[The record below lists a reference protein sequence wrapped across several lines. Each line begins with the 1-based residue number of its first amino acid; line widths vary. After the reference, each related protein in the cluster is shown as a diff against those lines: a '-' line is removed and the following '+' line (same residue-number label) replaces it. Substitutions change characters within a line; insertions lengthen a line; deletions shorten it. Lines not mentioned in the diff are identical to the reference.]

1 LGDISLS
8 IAEIRTMKTMQHT
21 VKSCRLIQISED
33 EALAVGGLLAKV
45 FPKPDK
51 GPVERAVQLKRIG
64 QDYDGP
70 AEHGPVSHI
79 ILQEE
84 KVVAHAVTFGRTIG
98 TSAGDLT
105 VMALAYVAT
114 DPDCRGQGLG
124 AAVTHAAF
132 SRVDEGVF
140 PCALFQTSFKV
151 QPFYEQIGCKLVENR
166 IYNSLNEED
175 PSANPFWD
183 NVVMRYPAAE
193 GWPTGDIDLRGRGY

>member
-1 LGDISLS
+1 
-8 IAEIRTMKTMQHT
+8 MKTMQHT
-21 VKSCRLIQISED
+21 VKSFRLMEIGED

-51 GPVERAVQLKRIG
+51 GPVERALQLKRIG
-64 QDYDGP
+64 EDYAGP

-79 ILQEE
+79 ILQEDH
-84 KVVAHAVTFGRTIG
+84 VVAHAVTFGRRVG
-98 TSAGDLT
+98 TAGGNLT

-132 SRVDEGVF
+132 SRVDDGEF
-140 PCALFQTSFKV
+140 PFALFQTSFKV

-166 IYNSLNEED
+166 IYNSLSED
-175 PSANPFWD
+175 EPQANPFWD
-183 NVVMRYPAAE
+183 NVVLRYPSTE
-193 GWPTGDIDLRGRGY
+193 GWPDGEIDLRGRGY